1 MLGKERI
8 KITAEDNEM
17 DDRNKRSRINKAKSY
32 FFKKIQWKSVKLSR
46 FIQDKRK
53 KHNVRNEKKGHNYR
67 KSETWKIDYEI
78 HLKI

>member
-1 MLGKERI
+1 M

-32 FFKKIQWKSVKLSR
+32 FFKKMQWKSVKLSR

-53 KHNVRNEKKGHNYR
+53 NTMLEMKKRDTIIENQKFEK
-67 KSETWKIDYEI
+67 
-78 HLKI
+78 

>member
-1 MLGKERI
+1 M

-53 KHNVRNEKKGHNYR
+53 NTMLKMKKKDTIIENQKLEK
-67 KSETWKIDYEI
+67 
-78 HLKI
+78 